1 MRDLHADLGV
11 MVHVLLFVQQ
21 SLLKIPKHSPFST
34 TKARRYEA
42 MTTATPDG

>member
-11 MVHVLLFVQQ
+11 TVHVLLFVQQ
-21 SLLKIPKHSPFST
+21 SLPKIPKHSPFST

-42 MTTATPDG
+42 MTTATLDG